1 MRLIRRSMIPC
12 LEKYLTKDEC
22 WNLIRQN
29 RMKSLADLCNQSG
42 ISPSIFVLTGSLS
55 LDKIYATRTDWDSFV
70 SSMNTSLSD
79 PSANALSH
87 YLNHNNNRITTN
99 TVFFT
104 DSTSGIN
111 LLNPR
116 FTYLVNKSN
125 EKLRISFPEIHKEIK
140 VVSNPVVAAEIE
152 NYYTEQSI
160 NVDFYL
166 SVSYSG
172 SPSPKQIKI
181 SPDVDAFIT
190 NLKSS
195 LRGRASIDL
204 TQDLSD
210 QKTQAIRDS
219 ITFYSNQISLLQNFQ
234 KQINPYIDSI
244 DDILVGKKILNKN
257 VLAKIMDIVPD
268 SLQDTVYSVLKEG
281 VLKDGSVKVNLSD
294 KPIIGKSLNE
304 LLQNKESSLY
314 KRKTEYENQLSS
326 DKSNTG
332 NVPNRESQLNSYIDA
347 LVNRLTDIYKFVT
360 ENPLNSKGS
369 IPDNILTEFRNRNA
383 KLFVLCPTSNDSHR
397 CMYVAPIGNDL
408 RNLSFNF
415 NAAGTDKSQYSIQN
429 GSLVVSA

>member
-1 MRLIRRSMIPC
+1 MRLIRRSTIPC

-29 RMKSLADLCNQSG
+29 RMKSIADLCNQSG

-172 SPSPKQIKI
+172 SSSPKQIKI

-219 ITFYSNQISLLQNFQ
+219 IIFYSNQISSLKNFQ
-234 KQINPYIDSI
+234 NQINPYIDSI
-244 DDILVGKKILNKN
+244 DDILVGRKILNKN
-257 VLAKIMDIVPD
+257 VLVKIMDIVPD

-304 LLQNKESSLY
+304 LLQNKEDSLY
-314 KRKTEYENQLSS
+314 KRKIEYENQLGNSKDSS
-326 DKSNTG
+326 FNKESKSN
-332 NVPNRESQLNSYIDA
+332 LDSYIEA

-360 ENPLNSKGS
+360 ENPLNSKRS
-369 IPDNILTEFRNRNA
+369 IPEDILTEFRNRNA

-408 RNLSFNF
+408 RNLKFNF
-415 NAAGTDKSQYSIQN
+415 NSAGTNQSQYSIQN
-429 GSLVVSA
+429 GSLVVTTK